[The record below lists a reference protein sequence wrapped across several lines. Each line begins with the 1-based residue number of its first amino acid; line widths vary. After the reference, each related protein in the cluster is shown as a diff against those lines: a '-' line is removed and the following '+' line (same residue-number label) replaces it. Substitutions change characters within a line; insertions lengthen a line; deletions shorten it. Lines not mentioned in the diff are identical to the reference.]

1 MELKTGLNAR
11 VLAAVTK
18 AIAGLKPRPAVDR
31 MTAYRLSKKY
41 NSYAQYLLA
50 YEPGVYGLA
59 YVNLDNFSDPKVT
72 IHDPSNKSAKLA
84 GKKEMSRLKRQEERI
99 ARKEKAQ
106 AKAEAKKADKM
117 TDKLIKLV
125 KTPKVKKE
133 AVDPKPTGWSADEL
147 KRIQEIQESKSLK
160 RRDAI
165 HAFVIEKRKASGTTN
180 KNKALVA

>member
-1 MELKTGLNAR
+1 MELKTGLNER

-72 IHDPSNKSAKLA
+72 IHDPANKSAKLA
-84 GKKEMSRLKRQEERI
+84 SKKENSRLKRQEERI
-99 ARKEKAQ
+99 VRKEKA
-106 AKAEAKKADKM
+106 AAKKAARAEK
-117 TDKLIKLV
+117 KASK

-133 AVDPKPTGWSADEL
+133 AIDPKATGWTPEEQ
-147 KRIQEIQESKSLK
+147 KRIQEIMEPKGMTRSN
-160 RRDAI
+160 AI
-165 HAFVIEKRKASGTTN
+165 RAFRTEVKKQTAKA
-180 KNKALVA
+180 

>member
-1 MELKTGLNAR
+1 MELKTGLNGR

-84 GKKEMSRLKRQEERI
+84 GKKEMSRLKRQQERI
-99 ARKEKAQ
+99 ERKEKAL

-125 KTPKVKKE
+125 KTPKKQA
-133 AVDPKPTGWSADEL
+133 AVDPKATGWSAEEL
-147 KRIQEIQESKSLK
+147 KRIQEIQESKSIT
-160 RRDAI
+160 RSNAI
-165 HAFVIEKRKASGTTN
+165 RAFRIEVKKAA
-180 KNKALVA
+180 KAKA

>member
-1 MELKTGLNAR
+1 MELKTGLNGR

-31 MTAYRLSKKY
+31 MTVYRLSKKY

-99 ARKEKAQ
+99 ARKEKAH

-117 TDKLIKLV
+117 TDKLVKLV

-133 AVDPKPTGWSADEL
+133 AAIDPKATGWNSAEL
-147 KRIQEIQESKSLK
+147 ARIQEIMESKGMTRSN
-160 RRDAI
+160 AI
-165 HAFVIEKRKASGTTN
+165 RAFRTEVKKQNAKA
-180 KNKALVA
+180 